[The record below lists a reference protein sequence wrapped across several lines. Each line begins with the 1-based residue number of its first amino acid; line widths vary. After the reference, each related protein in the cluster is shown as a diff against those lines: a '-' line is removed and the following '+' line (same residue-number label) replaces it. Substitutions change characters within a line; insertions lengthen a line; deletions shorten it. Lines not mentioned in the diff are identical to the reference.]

1 MKQYAEAIP
10 YFEGTLEFYR
20 KAAKENSKYQES
32 YFVSL
37 YWLSKLYGET
47 EKHKEI
53 YNVNQELL
61 PLLKTKYKENDKIWK
76 YEYVS
81 MLGNQSFFAIFMKQY
96 AEAEQYA
103 RKGLAVDS
111 TQLFIYTNLAAALLF
126 QGKYGEAEVIYRQY
140 KDELK
145 DGFLGDLKQFA
156 EAGVIPKEREEDV
169 EKIKKLLEE

>member
-1 MKQYAEAIP
+1 
-10 YFEGTLEFYR
+10 
-20 KAAKENSKYQES
+20 
-32 YFVSL
+32 
-37 YWLSKLYGET
+37 
-47 EKHKEI
+47 
-53 YNVNQELL
+53 
-61 PLLKTKYKENDKIWK
+61 
-76 YEYVS
+76 

-126 QGKYGEAEVIYRQY
+126 QGKYGEAEAIYRQY
-140 KDELK
+140 KSELK
-145 DGFLGDLKQFA
+145 DSFLGDLKQFA